1 VAQARKWERKRV
13 TVLRDDVA
21 RVDMEIDED
30 GDVAVMTL
38 FREGNKWLPA
48 EAAPT
53 TAPPLALLAG
63 LLKLGV
69 LGLVA
74 EDVEGIRKMAE
85 GMNGTSPQGLEALT
99 LALGSAVELARHPAW
114 TRG

>member
-1 VAQARKWERKRV
+1 VAQGQKWERRRV

-38 FREGNKWLPA
+38 FREGNRWLQA

-69 LGLVA
+69 LGLAA
-74 EDVEGIRKMAE
+74 EDVAGIQAMAA

-99 LALGSAVELARHPAW
+99 VALTTAVELARDPGW

>member
-1 VAQARKWERKRV
+1 MAPGQKWERKRV

-30 GDVAVMTL
+30 GDVSVMTL
-38 FREGNKWLPA
+38 FKEGNRWLPA

-69 LGLVA
+69 LGLTPEDARGVVA
-74 EDVEGIRKMAE
+74 MAE
-85 GMNGTSPQGLEALT
+85 GMNGKSPRGLEPLAQ
-99 LALGSAVELARHPAW
+99 ALGRAVDMAGDPRW
-114 TRG
+114 TKG